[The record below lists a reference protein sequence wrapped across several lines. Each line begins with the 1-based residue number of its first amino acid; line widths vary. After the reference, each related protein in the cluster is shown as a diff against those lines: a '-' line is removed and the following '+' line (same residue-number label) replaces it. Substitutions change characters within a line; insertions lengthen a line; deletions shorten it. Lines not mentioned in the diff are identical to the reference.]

1 MGVSRPLT
9 SGLPIRNRSRPAAL
23 ACTALLAFAARTPG
37 ETVSGPAAETGLQD
51 QVPIEV
57 FKEPRAKHLVAP
69 DCELRESTRV
79 ADADACNQLRHGIE
93 GWVTLGL
100 MVDANGKPFEVTIIR
115 STGDKTFEQTAKKA
129 VEHSIFEPGS
139 LNGKPIESG
148 TEVKYKFEDVPPS
161 TGATRAFIDTY
172 KSLMAA
178 VDAGDRPAA
187 DTAMNKLRV
196 TNLYED
202 AYAGIATYT
211 YATKWGDVSQQ
222 LDGLRRAIAGE
233 NGPRY
238 LPRDMFQAAL
248 LGCIKLE
255 LTARE
260 YAEAMITWH
269 RLEKMGIDAGTAAV
283 LKPIIDKLEKIRSDA
298 TSYDV
303 SGLMPEG
310 TWHLH
315 LFKRHFQ
322 AVVSEGYISQVKL
335 RCDKRYVYFAFD
347 PTLKYETADGTG
359 KCAIELDGA
368 PGTKFKLIQF

>member
-1 MGVSRPLT
+1 M
-9 SGLPIRNRSRPAAL
+9 
-23 ACTALLAFAARTPG
+23 
-37 ETVSGPAAETGLQD
+37 
-51 QVPIEV
+51 
-57 FKEPRAKHLVAP
+57 AP
-69 DCELRESTRV
+69 DCEEESTRV
-79 ADADACNQLRHGIE
+79 SDTDACNQLRHDGIE

-115 STGDKTFEQTAKKA
+115 STGDKIFERTAKRA

-148 TEVKYKFEDVPPS
+148 TEVKYKFETVPPS
-161 TGATRAFIDTY
+161 TGATRAFIDAY

-187 DTAMNKLRV
+187 DTAMNKLKV

-211 YATKWGDVSQQ
+211 YATKWGDASQQ
-222 LDGLRRAIAGE
+222 LAGLRRAIAE
-233 NGPRY
+233 EKDARY
-238 LPRDMFQAAL
+238 LPKDVFRSAL

-269 RLEKMGIDAGTAAV
+269 HLEKMGIDTDTTAV
-283 LKPIIDKLEKIRSDA
+283 LKPIIAKLEKIRSDA
-298 TSYDV
+298 TRYEV
-303 SGLMPEG
+303 PGQMPEG

-315 LFKRHFQ
+315 LFKQHFQ
-322 AVVSEGYISQVKL
+322 AAVSEGYISQVKL
-335 RCDKRYVYFAFD
+335 RCDKRYVFFAFD
-347 PTLKYETADGTG
+347 PTLQYQVADGAG

-368 PGTKFKLIQF
+368 PGTTFKLIQF